1 MSEVPD
7 LIKYYLEA
15 NEERL
20 KIARAGRKRF
30 LSEHTVNHRMSE
42 LSEKLYELL

>member
-7 LIKYYLEA
+7 LIKYYLGA